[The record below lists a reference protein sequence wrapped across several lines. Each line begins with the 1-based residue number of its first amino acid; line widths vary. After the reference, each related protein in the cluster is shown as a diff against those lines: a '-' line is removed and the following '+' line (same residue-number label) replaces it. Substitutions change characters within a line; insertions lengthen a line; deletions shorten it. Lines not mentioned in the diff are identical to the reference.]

1 MKTNV
6 YLIGILGTF
15 FLILLYAVIPFYNNI
30 HTVISGTV
38 YRSGQL
44 SSKRLE
50 TFINENDIKGII
62 NLRGQR
68 VNNDWYQSEKQ
79 VTKRRGI
86 PHFDF
91 EFKAHELPDY
101 TQVNHLVRLV
111 ENIEKPYLVH
121 CWRGAERAGFAS
133 ALILALEKDLPLKK
147 LKEQFSLRYGVLFP
161 KNSIGGLFFN
171 EYEKWL
177 GSVHKLHS
185 GKRLSAFIQDHYVD
199 STGNM
204 KFYIDSASG
213 VVFDSNKKAVIKKVP
228 KKISIGG
235 WAIDAKQFIV
245 VEDLFLKIDGRKK
258 VKVIYKTKR
267 PDVIKFLGLADHKK
281 YPEKVGWEAVLNSS
295 DVPQGCQKLYFEF
308 DYHGI
313 RRIDFF
319 TGFELCIE

>member
-1 MKTNV
+1 MKITDASEFLKLAGDIDIIDVRSPSEFLDGHIPGAHNLPLFNDEERAIV
-6 YLIGILGTF
+6 GT
-15 FLILLYAVIPFYNNI
+15 LYKN
-30 HTVISGTV
+30 SGREASV
-38 YRSGQL
+38 
-44 SSKRLE
+44 
-50 TFINENDIKGII
+50 
-62 NLRGQR
+62 LRGLEL
-68 VNNDWYQSEKQ
+68 VGPKLSDFVKQ
-79 VTKRRGI
+79 ARKI
-86 PHFDF
+86 SP
-91 EFKAHELPDY
+91 
-101 TQVNHLVRLV
+101 NHQL
-111 ENIEKPYLVH
+111 LVH